1 MPANT
6 ATAVVPP
13 PAKYRHTLWV
23 WGGWRGRLLFL
34 LLLVVVVFV
43 LLSGVVFVFPAIKSC
58 AYRCSVSI
66 VYRDDPAGVAAT
78 ETPASV
84 AVPASSNR
92 EA

>member
-1 MPANT
+1 MF
-6 ATAVVPP
+6 
-13 PAKYRHTLWV
+13 
-23 WGGWRGRLLFL
+23 LFL
-34 LLLVVVVFV
+34 VVDVF
-43 LLSGVVFVFPAIKSC
+43 LQLSGGFVFQAIKSC